1 MSNQVNTWDGNVWED
16 RALEHYNGRAPDT
29 QTYDPIIFPGLYSSS
44 GLDIMTVLAINTV
57 SQIFLHQR
65 PNPQVNIG
73 AVDMSCPIIVCD
85 LLRADQPIIY
95 ASDSFLELTGYNRPE
110 VLERNCRFMQA
121 PGGQVKPESVRKY
134 VDEKTIKKMRK
145 AVDRNTELQ
154 IPVTNFKK
162 DGRKFTNYLTM
173 IPLQFNSHQFN
184 ISVGFQCEMDG

>member
-1 MSNQVNTWDGNVWED
+1 MSNQLNTWEGH
-16 RALEHYNGRAPDT
+16 ALQHYGGRQLDT
-29 QTYDPIIFPGLYSSS
+29 QTYDPIIYPGLYSSS
-44 GLDIMTVLAINTV
+44 GLDIMTVL
-57 SQIFLHQR
+57 IFLHQR

-85 LLRADQPIIY
+85 LLRPDQPIIY

-121 PGGQVKPESVRKY
+121 PGGQVKPKSVRKY

-145 AVDRNTELQ
+145 SVDRNSELQ
-154 IPVTNFKK
+154 IPVVNFKK
-162 DGRKFTNYLTM
+162 DGRKFNNYLTM

-184 ISVGFQCEMDG
+184 ISVGFQCEIDS

>member
-1 MSNQVNTWDGNVWED
+1 MSNQVNTWDGNSWEG
-16 RALEHYNGRAPDT
+16 RAIEHYGGRQLDT
-29 QTYDPIIFPGLYSSS
+29 QIYDPIIFPGLYSNS
-44 GLDIMTVLAINTV
+44 GLDIMSVL
-57 SQIFLHQR
+57 QISLHSR
-65 PNPQVNIG
+65 PNPQVDIG

-85 LLRADQPIIY
+85 LLRPDQPIIY

-121 PGGQVKPESVRKY
+121 PGGQVKPKSARKY

-145 AVDRNTELQ
+145 SVDRNSELQ

-162 DGRKFTNYLTM
+162 DGQQFTNYLTM

-184 ISVGFQCEMDG
+184 ISVGFQCEMNG